1 MHGLLFPKLC
11 IILLGSVLPTGHI
24 KSAPTTKLNNKKPS
38 NGSKPEQFSTTVT
51 TGGFTS
57 STPIQECG
65 FFPSFVSP
73 DKVAPS
79 PISILQENMPP
90 GRPPKSAPPTGH
102 LKPALAT
109 KLDKRSKLAE
119 CNSPYKQL
127 PSPTTEHDN
136 NKPTQF
142 KPVNPIKGSKRLKP
156 AECNSPHPTP
166 SESAASKPAPSKPA
180 PSKPAPSKSAP
191 SKPAPSKPAPSKS
204 APLKPAPTTKLDNKL
219 AECNS
224 PLSARGN
231 EPSAPPAKR
240 LKLDINT
247 QANPLFNNRDRKTL
261 TSGGW
266 LSDRHMNAAHNL
278 MAQKF
283 PSQHGL
289 QDTLTLDKFD
299 RYQSSNEDFVQL
311 INVAGNHW
319 VCASNHLSPPGIV
332 HVYDSQPS
340 CSINSSSLHRQI
352 AAIMKTENASFTMKH
367 VDVQ

>member
-11 IILLGSVLPTGHI
+11 ILLLGSVLPTGHI

-73 DKVAPS
+73 GKVAPS

-90 GRPPKSAPPTGH
+90 GPPPKSAPPTGH

-119 CNSPYKQL
+119 CNSPYKQPPSKSAPPTGQL
-127 PSPTTEHDN
+127 KPSPTTEHDN

-156 AECNSPHPTP
+156 AECNSPHPTQ
-166 SESAASKPAPSKPA
+166 ENKPPPSKPA
-180 PSKPAPSKSAP
+180 PF
-191 SKPAPSKPAPSKS
+191 KS
-204 APLKPAPTTKLDNKL
+204 APLKPAPTTKLDKL

-224 PLSARGN
+224 PLSAQGN
-231 EPSAPPAKR
+231 EPSAPPAQW
-240 LKLDINT
+240 LKFDINT
-247 QANPLFNNRDRKTL
+247 QANPLFNEQPL
-261 TSGGW
+261 
-266 LSDRHMNAAHNL
+266 
-278 MAQKF
+278 F
-283 PSQHGL
+283 PVVGFQTG
-289 QDTLTLDKFD
+289 T
-299 RYQSSNEDFVQL
+299 
-311 INVAGNHW
+311 
-319 VCASNHLSPPGIV
+319 
-332 HVYDSQPS
+332 
-340 CSINSSSLHRQI
+340 
-352 AAIMKTENASFTMKH
+352 
-367 VDVQ
+367 